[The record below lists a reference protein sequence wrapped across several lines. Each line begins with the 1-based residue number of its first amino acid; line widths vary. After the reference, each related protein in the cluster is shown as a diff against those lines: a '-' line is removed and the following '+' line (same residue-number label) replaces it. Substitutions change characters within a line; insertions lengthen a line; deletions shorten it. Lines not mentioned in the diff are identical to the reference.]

1 MDQMQELYKKWEEDQ
16 NKEQEQ
22 VMDPKLCNE
31 SRGRQKQR
39 VIELSLKVELVY
51 KGKSRQGWKL
61 LGVNSFL

>member
-1 MDQMQELYKKWEEDQ
+1 M
-16 NKEQEQ
+16 
-22 VMDPKLCNE
+22 MDPKLCNE